1 MFAIQY
7 LLLLVAAA
15 GADVPPR
22 PAESI
27 EIPSLIRL
35 DEQVEVS
42 AREAGIIAEMNVRE
56 GQSIKSG
63 DPIARVDDTEAKSA
77 EERAKFELEI
87 ANLKAANTVNVRFAQ
102 TTVEVARAE
111 LNRSKESNEKYKKS
125 ISETEM
131 DRLRLIVENGQLEVE
146 RAQEELKVAAVT
158 SRLKESE
165 YRAAQLRVERHAVV
179 APLHG
184 VVVQIKRHVGEWVEP
199 GDTVAR
205 VLRLDRLRAEGFIK
219 LPTRSE
225 RLLGSPVRLIIDQI
239 PSKDQQFTGRVVF
252 VDPEIDPVN
261 AQVRIWAEVDNKD
274 LQLQPGMR
282 ARMILDL
289 SAAKP

>member
-1 MFAIQY
+1 MIAIQY

-15 GADVPPR
+15 GADAPPR

-35 DEQVEVS
+35 DEQVEISV
-42 AREAGIIAEMNVRE
+42 REAGVLAEVSVKE

-63 DPIARVDDTEAKSA
+63 DPIARVDDTEAKSV

-102 TTVEVARAE
+102 KTAEVARAE

-146 RAQEELKVAAVT
+146 RAEEEIKVAAVT
-158 SRLKESE
+158 SQLKESE
-165 YRAAQLRVERHAVV
+165 HRAAKLRVERHAVV
-179 APLHG
+179 APLDG

-205 VLRLDRLRAEGFIK
+205 ILRLDRLRAEGFVK
-219 LPTRSE
+219 LQSRSE
-225 RLLGSPVRLIIDQI
+225 RLLGSPVKLIVDQL
-239 PSKDQQFTGRVVF
+239 PSKSQEFNGRVVF

-261 AQVRIWAEVDNKD
+261 AQVRIWAEVDNKG
-274 LQLQPGMR
+274 LLLQPGMR

>member
-1 MFAIQY
+1 MIAIQY

-15 GADVPPR
+15 GADAPPR

-35 DEQVEVS
+35 DEQVEISV
-42 AREAGIIAEMNVRE
+42 REAGVLAEVSVKE

-63 DPIARVDDTEAKSA
+63 DPIARVDDTEAKSV

-102 TTVEVARAE
+102 KTAEVARAE

-146 RAQEELKVAAVT
+146 RAEEEIKVAAVT

-165 YRAAQLRVERHAVV
+165 HRAAKLRVERHAVV
-179 APLHG
+179 APLDG

-205 VLRLDRLRAEGFIK
+205 ILRLDRLRAEGFVK
-219 LPTRSE
+219 LQSRSE
-225 RLLGSPVRLIIDQI
+225 RLLGSPVKLIVDQL
-239 PSKDQQFTGRVVF
+239 PSKSQEFNGRVVF

-261 AQVRIWAEVDNKD
+261 AQVRIWAEVDNKG
-274 LQLQPGMR
+274 LLLQPGMR